1 MSYKIDTPD
10 LEAAAPG
17 LLDAIT
23 VIDGTGH
30 QLFNE
35 TKFDLPLD
43 GHNTD
48 VPAPGVE
55 KDFDTLD
62 EPISTVLFQQYR
74 GIESPVLL
82 GEESAAL
89 VKDAYERGETYSV
102 ERKIQELVLNP
113 VAVDI
118 TPTPGT
124 PVTSHKL
131 ALGLLEQYARDNST
145 FKPFITGNALA
156 ITMVGDFIPNLETL
170 FKTTVSLAGGYGA
183 TGPGGRVAGA
193 GQAWLYVH
201 GKIILWRGPSDAE
214 AVGIDY
220 RTNRKYALAEGSYA
234 AAVTNFAAAILVGI

>member
-1 MSYKIDTPD
+1 MTYKIDTPD

-17 LLDAIT
+17 LLSAIT

-30 QLFNE
+30 QLYEE
-35 TKFDLPLD
+35 TKFELPLD
-43 GHNTD
+43 GHNVD
-48 VPAPGVE
+48 VPAEGVE
-55 KDFDTLD
+55 KDFDKLD
-62 EPISTVLFQQYR
+62 APISTVIFKQYR
-74 GIESPVLL
+74 GIESPILL
-82 GEESAAL
+82 GEDSKEL
-89 VKDAYERGETYSV
+89 VNDAFDRGETYAV

-124 PVTSHKL
+124 PVTNHKQ

-145 FKPFITGNALA
+145 FKPYITGNALA
-156 ITMVGDFIPNLETL
+156 ITYVGDFIPNLETL
-170 FKTTVSLAGGYGA
+170 FKTTVSLAGGYGQ
-183 TGPGGRVAGA
+183 TGPGGRVAAA

-214 AVGIDY
+214 EIARDLKA
-220 RTNRKYALAEGSYA
+220 NRQYALAEGSYA